1 MPITSSGSISFSA
14 LRTEIGGSGQVS
26 ISTIYQ
32 KMFGVPSANQS
43 NIYLSTFYSTVGPIK
58 KVHLDASTLSGS
70 AGTQISTWTG
80 SDSQPNATGVS
91 GTGSTKP
98 TLQIESSKNHVHFD
112 ASTQQY
118 FTLPSITFSFTDGS
132 SNPINGLSIF
142 IVGRH
147 STTLAVWERFFD
159 FGNGPS
165 ADNILVARPGTNA
178 NMWTIEIFN
187 GANYISSQY
196 VNATDNVW
204 YVYAVSIPN
213 KSSLTY
219 NFYLNGVS
227 TTSSVING
235 SASNTAYTNRTISNN
250 YIGKSNW
257 ADAYLTGDIREMII
271 INSGLTNSQMVTWS
285 NYLKTK
291 WGL

>member
-1 MPITSSGSISFSA
+1 MPITASGSIAFSA
-14 LRTEIGGSGQVS
+14 LRTEMGTSGQVS
-26 ISTIYQ
+26 LSDMYQ
-32 KMFGVPSANQS
+32 KMYGIPSASQS
-43 NIYLSTFYSTVGPIK
+43 NVALNTFYSTVGPIK

-98 TLQIESSKNHVHFD
+98 TLQSESSKNHVHFD

-118 FTLPSITFSFTDGS
+118 FTLPSLTFSFTDGS
-132 SNPINGLSIF
+132 SNPINGLTVF

-147 STTLAVWERFFD
+147 STTLGLWERFFD

-178 NMWTIEIFN
+178 NQWTIEIFN
-187 GANYISSQY
+187 GSTYISSQY
-196 VNATDNVW
+196 VTATDNVW
-204 YVYAVSIPN
+204 YVYAVTIPN
-213 KSSLTY
+213 RASLTY
-219 NFYLNGVS
+219 SFYLNS
-227 TTSSVING
+227 TLTSSSPVNG
-235 SASNTAYTNRTISNN
+235 SASNAAYSNRTISSN

-271 INSGLTNSQMVTWS
+271 INSGLTNTQVVTWS

>member
-1 MPITSSGSISFSA
+1 MPIASSGSISFTA
-14 LRTEIGGSGQVS
+14 LRTETSGSGQVS
-26 ISTIYQ
+26 YSAMYQ
-32 KMFGVPSANQS
+32 KMFGIPSANQS
-43 NIYLSTFYSTVGPIK
+43 NIALSSFYSTVGPIK

-98 TLQIESSKNHVHFD
+98 TLQSESSKNHVHFD

-118 FTLPSITFSFTDGS
+118 FTLPSLTFSFTDGS
-132 SNPINGLSIF
+132 NNPINGLTIF

-147 STTLAVWERFFD
+147 STILANWERFFD
-159 FGNGPS
+159 FGNGPA

-178 NMWTIEIFN
+178 NIWTLEIFN
-187 GANYISSQY
+187 SSSYITSQY
-196 VNATDNVW
+196 VSATDNVW
-204 YVYAVSIPN
+204 YVFAVRITNASTL
-213 KSSLTY
+213 SY
-219 NFYLNGVS
+219 NFYLNGSAV
-227 TTSSVING
+227 TTYVQNG
-235 SASNTAYTNRTISNN
+235 TASNVAYTNRTITSNF
-250 YIGKSNW
+250 IGKSNW

-271 INSGLTNSQMVTWS
+271 INSGLTGSQVTTWS

-291 WGL
+291 WGI